1 LVIKM
6 NPQMTFLEIGAS
18 DFETLLPLSAQG
30 WRGFIVEPIALYASY
45 LKDHAQREG
54 LDVEIIEAAITTCDG
69 IVEMYECLDRSV
81 QWKRGMSHM
90 VNQSGTKLLEL
101 AGNRHIERK
110 TISVEGIR
118 LDTLIES
125 LKLKH
130 IDFLKMDIEGHEA
143 DVIDDY
149 SWSVKPRLIKME
161 HKHIDDYRMKKILE
175 AQGYTVWVESEDLY
189 AIR

>member
-1 LVIKM
+1 
-6 NPQMTFLEIGAS
+6 MTFLEIGAS
-18 DFETLLPLSAQG
+18 DFETLLPLSIQG
-30 WRGFIVEPIALYASY
+30 WRGFIVEPIPTYASY

-54 LDVEIIEAAITTCDG
+54 LDVEIIEAAVTTGDG
-69 IVEMYECLDRSV
+69 IVEMYECLDRSA

-101 AGNRHIERK
+101 ADNQHIRRQK
-110 TISVEGIR
+110 ISVTGIR
-118 LDTLIES
+118 LDTLVQSIGVE
-125 LKLKH
+125 H

-149 SWSVKPRLIKME
+149 SWAIKPRLIKME
-161 HKHIDDYRMKKILE
+161 HKHIDDQRMRKILE
-175 AQGYTVWVESEDLY
+175 GQGYMVWVESEDLY

>member
-1 LVIKM
+1 M
-6 NPQMTFLEIGAS
+6 ETQMTFLEIGAS
-18 DFETLLPLSAQG
+18 DFETLLPLSTQG
-30 WRGFIVEPIALYASY
+30 WRGFIVEPIPTYASY

-54 LDVEIIEAAITTCDG
+54 LDVEIIEAAVTTCDG
-69 IVEMYECLDRSV
+69 IVEMYECLDRAA

-101 AGNRHIERK
+101 ADNKHIRRQ
-110 TISVEGIR
+110 TISVAGIR

-125 LKLKH
+125 LKLEH

-161 HKHIDDYRMKKILE
+161 HKHIDDQRMRKILE
-175 AQGYTVWVESEDLY
+175 AQGYMVWVESEDLY